1 MREKTNYIVFKI
13 LNAGANSVK
22 NLLVLIFLP
31 AKILLTF
38 CQNEYVTSEY

>member
-1 MREKTNYIVFKI
+1 MRKKTNYIVFKI
-13 LNAGANSVK
+13 LNASANSVK

-31 AKILLTF
+31 AKILLAF